1 MSLFSRASRLAMSCL
16 CAGWLLVGG
25 ASLLAGGL
33 SFVSSAQAQEQAQ
46 QETQQQAQ
54 DADSGD
60 ANMLVRRI
68 GLIDLDGVI
77 RASTGTAR
85 VRELLDKQRG
95 LFQQEFAEREA
106 VLRQTER
113 ELTAQRGVLADDVF
127 AEKLSQFEADVAT
140 IQKEIQYRREAIDA
154 AFQEAQA
161 KLRQI
166 ALEIVTEVAGER
178 RLDLV
183 LVRDSA
189 LIFVPSLNIS
199 DEVLR
204 RLDERTKNARL
215 EVTIDPPPQ
224 ASQE

>member
-1 MSLFSRASRLAMSCL
+1 MSLFTFVSRRVVSFF
-16 CAGWLLVGG
+16 CAGWLVVGG
-25 ASLLAGGL
+25 TLLLAGG
-33 SFVSSAQAQEQAQ
+33 FSALGTLQANAQE
-46 QETQQQAQ
+46 TVS
-54 DADSGD
+54 DDNS
-60 ANMLVRRI
+60 MVVSRI

-77 RASTGTAR
+77 RSSTGTAK
-85 VRELLDKQRG
+85 VRELLDKQRV

-106 VLRQTER
+106 ELQQTER
-113 ELTAQRGVLADDVF
+113 ELTSQRGVLADDVF

-140 IQKEIQYRREAIDA
+140 VQKEIQYRREAVDI
-154 AFQEAQA
+154 AFQEAQS
-161 KLRQI
+161 KLRKI

-189 LIFVPSLNIS
+189 LIFLPTLNIS

-215 EVTIDPPPQ
+215 EVTIDPPVE

>member
-1 MSLFSRASRLAMSCL
+1 MSLFTCVSRRVVSFF
-16 CAGWLLVGG
+16 CAGWLVVGG
-25 ASLLAGGL
+25 TLLLAGGL
-33 SFVSSAQAQEQAQ
+33 STLGTLQANAQETAS
-46 QETQQQAQ
+46 
-54 DADSGD
+54 DDNS
-60 ANMLVRRI
+60 MVVSRI

-77 RASTGTAR
+77 RSSTGTAK
-85 VRELLDKQRG
+85 VRELLDKQRV

-106 VLRQTER
+106 ELQQTER
-113 ELTAQRGVLADDVF
+113 ELTSQRGVLADDVF

-140 IQKEIQYRREAIDA
+140 VQKEIQYRREAVDI
-154 AFQEAQA
+154 AFQEAQS
-161 KLRQI
+161 KLRKI

-189 LIFVPSLNIS
+189 LIFLPTLNIS

-215 EVTIDPPPQ
+215 EVTIDPPVE

>member
-1 MSLFSRASRLAMSCL
+1 M
-16 CAGWLLVGG
+16 
-25 ASLLAGGL
+25 
-33 SFVSSAQAQEQAQ
+33 
-46 QETQQQAQ
+46 
-54 DADSGD
+54 
-60 ANMLVRRI
+60 
-68 GLIDLDGVI
+68 IDLDGVI

-215 EVTIDPPPQ
+215 EVTIDPPRQ

>member
-1 MSLFSRASRLAMSCL
+1 MSLFTFASRRVVSFF
-16 CAGWLLVGG
+16 CAGWLVVGG
-25 ASLLAGGL
+25 TLLLAGG
-33 SFVSSAQAQEQAQ
+33 FSALGTLQANAQE
-46 QETQQQAQ
+46 TVS
-54 DADSGD
+54 DDNS
-60 ANMLVRRI
+60 MVVSRI

-77 RASTGTAR
+77 RSSTGTAK
-85 VRELLDKQRG
+85 VRELLDKQRV

-106 VLRQTER
+106 ELQQTER
-113 ELTAQRGVLADDVF
+113 ELTSQRGVLADDVF

-140 IQKEIQYRREAIDA
+140 VQKEIQYRREAVDI
-154 AFQEAQA
+154 AFQEAQS
-161 KLRQI
+161 KLRKI

-189 LIFVPSLNIS
+189 LIFLPTLNIS

-215 EVTIDPPPQ
+215 EVTIDPPVE

>member
-1 MSLFSRASRLAMSCL
+1 MGSLPAH
-16 CAGWLLVGG
+16 
-25 ASLLAGGL
+25 
-33 SFVSSAQAQEQAQ
+33 AQEQAQ
-46 QETQQQAQ
+46 GQVQSQETGSS
-54 DADSGD
+54 DAD
-60 ANMLVRRI
+60 MLVRRI

-77 RASTGTAR
+77 RSSAGTAK
-85 VRELLDKQRG
+85 VRELLDKQRV

-106 VLRQTER
+106 RLRQTER
-113 ELTAQRGVLADDVF
+113 ELTAQRGILSEAAF

-140 IQKEIQYRREAIDA
+140 IQKEIQYRREAIDV
-154 AFQEAQA
+154 AFQESQA

-183 LVRDSA
+183 LIRDSA
-189 LIFVPSLNIS
+189 LIFLPSLNIS

-215 EVTIDPPPQ
+215 EVTIDPPAQ
-224 ASQE
+224 TGQE

>member
-1 MSLFSRASRLAMSCL
+1 MVPIGKAARLALSWI
-16 CAGWLLVGG
+16 CASWLLMG
-25 ASLLAGGL
+25 AGVMLAGGFFHL
-33 SFVSSAQAQEQAQ
+33 GSVPAHAQEQAQ
-46 QETQQQAQ
+46 SQEV
-54 DADSGD
+54 DAGD
-60 ANMLVRRI
+60 TSMLVRRI

-77 RASTGTAR
+77 RSSSGTAK

-106 VLRQTER
+106 KLRQTER
-113 ELTAQRGVLADDVF
+113 ELTAQRSILSEDAF
-127 AEKLSQFEADVAT
+127 AEKLAEFESEVAT
-140 IQKEIQYRREAIDA
+140 IQKEIQYRREAIDV

-183 LVRDSA
+183 LMRDSA
-189 LIFVPSLNIS
+189 LIFLPSLNIS

-204 RLDERTKNARL
+204 RLDERTKDARL
-215 EVTIDPPPQ
+215 EVTIDPPAQ
-224 ASQE
+224 TGQE

>member
-215 EVTIDPPPQ
+215 EVTIDPPRQ

>member
-1 MSLFSRASRLAMSCL
+1 MSLFTFASRRVVSFF
-16 CAGWLLVGG
+16 CAGWLVFGG
-25 ASLLAGGL
+25 TLLLAGG
-33 SFVSSAQAQEQAQ
+33 FSALGTLQANAQE
-46 QETQQQAQ
+46 TVS
-54 DADSGD
+54 DDNS
-60 ANMLVRRI
+60 MVVSRI

-77 RASTGTAR
+77 RSSTGTAK
-85 VRELLDKQRG
+85 VRELLDKQRV

-106 VLRQTER
+106 ELQQTER
-113 ELTAQRGVLADDVF
+113 ELTSQRGVLADDVF

-140 IQKEIQYRREAIDA
+140 VQKEIQYRREAVDI
-154 AFQEAQA
+154 AFQEAQS
-161 KLRQI
+161 KLRKI

-189 LIFVPSLNIS
+189 LIFLPTLNIS
-199 DEVLR
+199 EEVLR

-215 EVTIDPPPQ
+215 EVTIAPPVE

>member
-1 MSLFSRASRLAMSCL
+1 MSLFTFASRRVVSFF
-16 CAGWLLVGG
+16 CAGWLVVGG
-25 ASLLAGGL
+25 TLLLAGGL
-33 SFVSSAQAQEQAQ
+33 SALGTLQANAQETAS
-46 QETQQQAQ
+46 
-54 DADSGD
+54 DDNS
-60 ANMLVRRI
+60 MVVSRI

-77 RASTGTAR
+77 RSSTGTAK
-85 VRELLDKQRG
+85 VRELLDKQRV

-106 VLRQTER
+106 ELQQTER
-113 ELTAQRGVLADDVF
+113 ELTSQRGVLADDVF

-140 IQKEIQYRREAIDA
+140 VQREIQYRREAVDI
-154 AFQEAQA
+154 AFQEAQS
-161 KLRQI
+161 KLRKI

-189 LIFVPSLNIS
+189 LIFLPTLNIS

-204 RLDERTKNARL
+204 RLDDRTKNARL
-215 EVTIDPPPQ
+215 EVTIDPPVE

>member
-1 MSLFSRASRLAMSCL
+1 MSLFTRAARRVVSFS
-16 CAGWLLVGG
+16 CAGWLVIGG
-25 ASLLAGGL
+25 TLLLAGGL
-33 SFVSSAQAQEQAQ
+33 SALGTLQANAQE
-46 QETQQQAQ
+46 TVG
-54 DADSGD
+54 GD
-60 ANMLVRRI
+60 NSMVVSRI

-77 RASTGTAR
+77 RSSTGTAK
-85 VRELLDKQRG
+85 VRELLDKQRV

-106 VLRQTER
+106 ELQQTER
-113 ELTAQRGVLADDVF
+113 ELTSQRGVLADDVF

-140 IQKEIQYRREAIDA
+140 VQKEIQYRREAVDI
-154 AFQEAQA
+154 AFQDAQS
-161 KLRQI
+161 KLREI

-189 LIFVPSLNIS
+189 LIFLPSLNIS

-215 EVTIDPPPQ
+215 EVTIDPPVE

>member
-1 MSLFSRASRLAMSCL
+1 MVRFSRASRLALSWL
-16 CAGWLLVGG
+16 CASWVLVG
-25 ASLLAGGL
+25 SVVLLAGGL
-33 SFVSSAQAQEQAQ
+33 SQVGSLPAQAQEQAQ
-46 QETQQQAQ
+46 DQAQ
-54 DADSGD
+54 PQEADSGD

-77 RASTGTAR
+77 RSSAGTAK
-85 VRELLDKQRG
+85 VRELLDKQRV
-95 LFQQEFAEREA
+95 LFQQEFTEREA
-106 VLRQTER
+106 KLRQTER
-113 ELTAQRGVLADDVF
+113 ELTAQRGILSEDAF

-140 IQKEIQYRREAIDA
+140 IQKEIQYRREAIDL
-154 AFQEAQA
+154 AFQESQA

-183 LVRDSA
+183 LIRDSA
-189 LIFVPSLNIS
+189 LIFLPSLNIS

-215 EVTIDPPPQ
+215 EVTIDPPAQ
-224 ASQE
+224 AGQE

>member
-16 CAGWLLVGG
+16 CAGWLLAGG

>member
-54 DADSGD
+54 DANSGD

-215 EVTIDPPPQ
+215 EVTIDPPRQ

>member
-1 MSLFSRASRLAMSCL
+1 MSQFTCASRRVVSFF
-16 CAGWLLVGG
+16 CAGWLVIGG
-25 ASLLAGGL
+25 TLLLAGGL
-33 SFVSSAQAQEQAQ
+33 STLGALQANAQE
-46 QETQQQAQ
+46 TV
-54 DADSGD
+54 SGD
-60 ANMLVRRI
+60 NSMVVSRI

-77 RASTGTAR
+77 RSSTGTAK
-85 VRELLDKQRG
+85 VRELLDKQRV

-106 VLRQTER
+106 ELQQTER
-113 ELTAQRGVLADDVF
+113 ELTSQRGVLADDVF

-140 IQKEIQYRREAIDA
+140 VQKEIQYRREAVDI
-154 AFQEAQA
+154 AFQQAQS
-161 KLRQI
+161 KLREI

-189 LIFVPSLNIS
+189 LIFLPSLNIS

-215 EVTIDPPPQ
+215 EVTIDPPVE